1 MKKHIR
7 PMVPALGALVLL
19 CAAYGAIT
27 WQQGRNAKA
36 QALSPEN
43 DSVYMTDLPELS
55 SLSWTKDDKSLSFTL
70 EGGTWYYKGDK
81 DCPIRQYP
89 LTTLADTLSHLK
101 AERKLKGADS
111 PEAYGLDNP
120 SVRFDTVSPDGSSHT
135 ILLGSQ
141 VPGTGGAGSDGSQ
154 PPAQYY
160 AAMEG
165 DSQIY
170 TIGSY
175 LTETAA
181 KGLYDFVET
190 ESLPH
195 VAGADIREITVS
207 RNGQTRRFCK
217 KTVDDAGN
225 IAWYKDSDA
234 DEANRLDDN
243 GALNNLA
250 DTISGLSFQ
259 SCVSYK
265 ASDEE
270 LSSYGLS
277 DPTMTLSWTY
287 ESGDTNGGLTLLI
300 GSLTEDGT
308 GYYTRK
314 DDSRAVNLISKEAA
328 VRCLNAAYPK

>member
-36 QALSPEN
+36 QDQSPEIA
-43 DSVYMTDLPELS
+43 SVYMTDLPELS
-55 SLSWTKDDKSLSFTL
+55 SLSWTKDDKSLSFTR
-70 EGGTWYYKGDK
+70 EDGTWYYKGDK

-89 LTTLADTLSHLK
+89 MTTLADTLSHLK
-101 AERKLKGADS
+101 AERMLDGADA

-120 SVRFDTVSPDGSSHT
+120 SVRFDILSSDGSPHS
-135 ILLGSQ
+135 ILLGNQ
-141 VPGTGGAGSDGSQ
+141 VPGTGSAGPDGSQ

-165 DSQIY
+165 GSQIY
-170 TIGSY
+170 TVGSY

-195 VAGADIREITVS
+195 VAGTDIREITVT
-207 RNGQTRRFCK
+207 RNGQTSRFCK
-217 KTVDDAGN
+217 KDVDETGN
-225 IAWYKDSDA
+225 IAWYKDSA
-234 DEANRLDDN
+234 GDEANRLDDN
-243 GALNNLA
+243 GPLNNLA
-250 DTISGLSFQ
+250 DAISGLSFQ

-270 LSSYGLS
+270 LGSYGLS

-287 ESGDTNGGLTLLI
+287 ESKEADSTVSLVI
-300 GSLTEDGT
+300 GSPAEDGT

-314 DDSRAVNLISKEAA
+314 DNSRAVNLIPKEAA
-328 VRCLNAAYPK
+328 ERCLNAAYPK

>member
-1 MKKHIR
+1 MKKRIR

-19 CAAYGAIT
+19 CAAYGVIT
-27 WQQGRNAKA
+27 RQQGRNAES

-43 DSVYMTDLPELS
+43 ASVYITNLPELS
-55 SLSWTKDDKSLSFTL
+55 SLSWTKDGKSLSFTR
-70 EGGTWYYKGDK
+70 EGGTWYYKGDT

-89 LTTLADTLSHLK
+89 LTTLSDTLSHLK
-101 AERKLKGADS
+101 AERKLEGADS

-120 SVRFDTVSPDGSSHT
+120 SVRFDTLSSDGSSHS
-135 ILLGSQ
+135 ILVGSQ
-141 VPGTGGAGSDGSQ
+141 VPGTDGSGPDGSQ
-154 PPAQYY
+154 LPAQYY
-160 AAMEG
+160 AAMNG
-165 DSQIY
+165 DNQIY

-250 DTISGLSFQ
+250 DAISGLSFQ

-270 LSSYGLS
+270 LGSYGLS
-277 DPTMTLSWTY
+277 EPIMTLSWTY
-287 ESGDTNGGLTLLI
+287 EKDGKEESLTLTI
-300 GSLTEDGT
+300 GSQNQEET
-308 GYYTRK
+308 GYYVRK
-314 DDSRAVNLISKEAA
+314 TASRAVNLAPKEA
-328 VRCLNAAYPK
+328 VERCLNASYPQ

>member
-1 MKKHIR
+1 
-7 PMVPALGALVLL
+7 
-19 CAAYGAIT
+19 
-27 WQQGRNAKA
+27 
-36 QALSPEN
+36 
-43 DSVYMTDLPELS
+43 
-55 SLSWTKDDKSLSFTL
+55 
-70 EGGTWYYKGDK
+70 
-81 DCPIRQYP
+81 
-89 LTTLADTLSHLK
+89 
-101 AERKLKGADS
+101 
-111 PEAYGLDNP
+111 
-120 SVRFDTVSPDGSSHT
+120 
-135 ILLGSQ
+135 
-141 VPGTGGAGSDGSQ
+141 
-154 PPAQYY
+154 
-160 AAMEG
+160 MEG

-207 RNGQTRRFCK
+207 RNGQTSRFCK
-217 KTVDDAGN
+217 KAVDDAGN
-225 IAWYKDSDA
+225 IAWYKDSAA
-234 DEANRLDDN
+234 DESNRLDDN

>member
-1 MKKHIR
+1 M
-7 PMVPALGALVLL
+7 AW
-19 CAAYGAIT
+19 IT
-27 WQQGRNAKA
+27 
-36 QALSPEN
+36 
-43 DSVYMTDLPELS
+43 LPCGLIQ
-55 SLSWTKDDKSLSFTL
+55 F
-70 EGGTWYYKGDK
+70 
-81 DCPIRQYP
+81 P
-89 LTTLADTLSHLK
+89 LTV
-101 AERKLKGADS
+101 
-111 PEAYGLDNP
+111 P
-120 SVRFDTVSPDGSSHT
+120 HT

-181 KGLYDFVET
+181 KGLTILSRQNPFPMWRAPT
-190 ESLPH
+190 SGKSLFPGTGRP
-195 VAGADIREITVS
+195 AGSVK
-207 RNGQTRRFCK
+207 GCGC
-217 KTVDDAGN
+217 AGN
-225 IAWYKDSDA
+225 IAWYKDSAA
-234 DEANRLDDN
+234 DESNRLDDN

-250 DTISGLSFQ
+250 DIISGLSFQ

-270 LSSYGLS
+270 LSGYGLS
-277 DPTMTLSWTY
+277 DPTMILSWTY

>member
-1 MKKHIR
+1 MKKHVR

-19 CAAYGAIT
+19 CAAYGVIN
-27 WQQGRNAKA
+27 WQQERNAKT

-43 DSVYMTDLPELS
+43 ASVYMTDLPELS
-55 SLSWTKDDKSLSFTL
+55 SLSWTKDDKSLSFTR
-70 EGGTWYYKGDK
+70 EGGTWYYKGDT
-81 DCPIRQYP
+81 DSPIRQYP

-101 AERKLKGADS
+101 AERKLEGADS

-120 SVRFDTVSPDGSSHT
+120 SARFDTVSSDGSSRA

-154 PPAQYY
+154 TPAQYY

-170 TIGSY
+170 TISSY

-195 VAGADIREITVS
+195 VSGADIREITVS
-207 RNGQTRRFCK
+207 KNEQTSRFCK

-225 IAWYKDSDA
+225 IAWYKDSA
-234 DEANRLDDN
+234 EDEANRLDDN

-250 DTISGLSFQ
+250 DAISGLSFQ

-270 LSSYGLS
+270 LGSYGLS

-287 ESGDTNGGLTLLI
+287 ESGDTDGALSLAI
-300 GSLTEDGT
+300 GSPTEDGT
-308 GYYTRK
+308 GYYTKK

-328 VRCLNAAYPK
+328 ERCLNAAYPK

>member
-19 CAAYGAIT
+19 CAAYAIIT
-27 WQQGRNAKA
+27 WHQGRNAES

-43 DSVYMTDLPELS
+43 ASVYMTDLPELS
-55 SLSWTKDDKSLSFTL
+55 SLSWTKDGKSLSFTR
-70 EGGTWYYKGDK
+70 EGGPWYYKGDT

-89 LTTLADTLSHLK
+89 LTTLSDTLSHLK
-101 AERKLKGADS
+101 AERKLEGADS

-120 SVRFDTVSPDGSSHT
+120 SVRFDTVSSDGSSHS
-135 ILLGSQ
+135 ILVGSQ
-141 VPGTGGAGSDGSQ
+141 VPGTGGSGPDGSQ
-154 PPAQYY
+154 LPAQYY
-160 AAMEG
+160 AAMDG

-170 TIGSY
+170 TIGNY
-175 LTETAA
+175 LTETAT

-195 VAGADIREITVS
+195 VAGTDIREITVS
-207 RNGQTRRFCK
+207 RNGQTRRFYK

-250 DTISGLSFQ
+250 DAISGLSFQ

-270 LSSYGLS
+270 LGSYGLS
-277 DPTMTLSWTY
+277 EPIMTLSWTY
-287 ESGDTNGGLTLLI
+287 ENGEADGALSLAI
-300 GSLTEDGT
+300 GSSTEDGT

-328 VRCLNAAYPK
+328 ERCLNAAYPK

>member
-43 DSVYMTDLPELS
+43 ASVYITDLPELS
-55 SLSWTKDDKSLSFTL
+55 SLSWTKGDKSLSFTR

-101 AERKLKGADS
+101 AERKLNDADS
-111 PEAYGLDNP
+111 PKAYGLDNP
-120 SVRFDTVSPDGSSHT
+120 SVRFDTVSPDGSSHA

-141 VPGTGGAGSDGSQ
+141 VPGTGGEGPDGSR

-170 TIGSY
+170 TISSY

-207 RNGQTRRFCK
+207 RNGQTSRFCK
-217 KTVDDAGN
+217 KAVDDAGN
-225 IAWYKDSDA
+225 IAWYKDSAA

-243 GALNNLA
+243 GALNHLA
-250 DTISGLSFQ
+250 DAISGLSFQ

-270 LSSYGLS
+270 LGSYGLS
-277 DPTMTLSWTY
+277 DPAMTLSWTY
-287 ESGDTNGGLTLLI
+287 EKDGEKESLYLSV
-300 GSLTEDGT
+300 GSPNPEGT
-308 GYYTRK
+308 GYYVRK
-314 DDSRAVNLISKEAA
+314 TASRAVNLAPKEA
-328 VRCLNAAYPK
+328 VERCLNAVYPQ

>member
-1 MKKHIR
+1 M
-7 PMVPALGALVLL
+7 
-19 CAAYGAIT
+19 
-27 WQQGRNAKA
+27 
-36 QALSPEN
+36 
-43 DSVYMTDLPELS
+43 D
-55 SLSWTKDDKSLSFTL
+55 
-70 EGGTWYYKGDK
+70 
-81 DCPIRQYP
+81 
-89 LTTLADTLSHLK
+89 
-101 AERKLKGADS
+101 
-111 PEAYGLDNP
+111 
-120 SVRFDTVSPDGSSHT
+120 
-135 ILLGSQ
+135 
-141 VPGTGGAGSDGSQ
+141 
-154 PPAQYY
+154 
-160 AAMEG
+160 G

-250 DTISGLSFQ
+250 DAISGLSFL

-270 LSSYGLS
+270 LGSYGLS
-277 DPTMTLSWTY
+277 EPIMTLSWTY
-287 ESGDTNGGLTLLI
+287 ENGEADGALSLAI
-300 GSLTEDGT
+300 GSSTEDGT

-328 VRCLNAAYPK
+328 ERCLNAAYPK